1 MAIGRWYDRAGS
13 YQPRFIVYL
22 ACVAFAA
29 VVISLFLRRNR
40 EQASYDKGVMT
51 PAVPLS
57 LED

>member
-1 MAIGRWYDRAGS
+1 MAIGHWYDRAGF

-29 VVISLFLRRNR
+29 VAMSLLLRRR
-40 EQASYDKGVMT
+40 QKYGSDDAGRLA
-51 PAVPLS
+51 PATAIS

>member
-1 MAIGRWYDRAGS
+1 
-13 YQPRFIVYL
+13 
-22 ACVAFAA
+22 VAFAA

-40 EQASYDKGVMT
+40 EQASHDKGVMT